1 MFGLNSPM
9 KVLLCLLEEKYII
22 QLFALQLCEFE
33 QHECLIV
40 IRMGVR
46 DRINLWLGLLRYYID
61 MTELREVTSY
71 PVLNCLLQ
79 FWDQELSIHNIKSP
93 CQTNHQPDLMGE
105 RAAFLDIPSIPAVS
119 WVCSSR
125 ITSKNYLEGTYSD
138 IYFAFTLFALE
149 IFTSFGDTWD
159 KAKKWNGKCKNY
171 IT

>member
-9 KVLLCLLEEKYII
+9 KVLLCLLEEKYMI

-40 IRMGVR
+40 IRMGIW

-125 ITSKNYLEGTYSD
+125 LLQKIIWRVLILT
-138 IYFAFTLFALE
+138 FTLHSPFLPWKYLWALE
-149 IFTSFGDTWD
+149 IPGIRPRNETGS
-159 KAKKWNGKCKNY
+159 GK
-171 IT
+171 II